1 MLKGLRNMVLKE
13 LKELIRDPKILLG
26 MLIFPVLMLPLMG
39 GAVRVSTQTAMESFK
54 TLSIGVVDRDST
66 ALSQMFISFLNSSPS
81 VAKVTVFQNIEEA
94 KEQLEKYSIIGI
106 IEIPQEFSSNI
117 TRNEKGRL
125 EIYTLF
131 KGGSVFG
138 SLGASILV
146 NLANNFGDYLIVQ
159 KVREKIPG
167 FERIVL
173 NPVYVSEKT
182 IVKGEEVPIS
192 SSVLSTILAQQ
203 SIGLIF
209 GPTMLIFFAM
219 QLGAAS
225 TASEKEDKTLETLL
239 TMPIDRIT
247 ILIGKLSSVILASAI
262 SALAFIAS
270 WNYYMTSF
278 FEGVSQDQINISL
291 ESLGLAPTLPMYVMT
306 GVSLF
311 LTILFALT
319 LSVLISSFAEDVR
332 SAEALI
338 GYMYPIL
345 FIPMFLLMFT
355 DINTLPILPRI
366 TMWLL
371 PFIHPSLTLQTLFN
385 GDYLTPSLGICY
397 VAILTVIVLYLA
409 ARFFSTGRI
418 LTAKIRFK
426 KRKAGE

>member
-1 MLKGLRNMVLKE
+1 MLKGLRTIVLKE

-26 MLIFPVLMLPLMG
+26 MIIFPVLMLPLMG
-39 GAVRVSTQTAMESFK
+39 SVVRFSTQTAMESFK
-54 TLSIGVVDRDST
+54 ALSIGVIDTDFT
-66 ALSQMFISFLNSSPS
+66 PLSQMFIGFLNCSPNM
-81 VAKVTVFQNIEEA
+81 AKVTVFQNIDDA
-94 KEQLEKYSIIGI
+94 KEQLEKSSIIGI
-106 IEIPQEFSSNI
+106 IRIPEGFCNNI
-117 TRNEKGRL
+117 TNNEKGRV
-125 EIYTLF
+125 EIYTVF

-138 SLGASILV
+138 SLGSSILINLV
-146 NLANNFGDYLIVQ
+146 NSFGDYLIVQ
-159 KVREKIPG
+159 KVGEKIPG
-167 FERIVL
+167 FEKIVL
-173 NPVYVSEKT
+173 NPIYILEKT

-192 SSVLSTILAQQ
+192 SGTLSAILGQQ
-203 SIGLIF
+203 STGLIF
-209 GPTMLIFFAM
+209 GPIMLIFFAM

-239 TMPIDRIT
+239 TVPIDRIA

-262 SALAFIAS
+262 SAFAFITS

-278 FEGVSQDQINISL
+278 FEGFPQDQINISL
-291 ESLGLAPTLPMYVMT
+291 ESLGLAPTLPMYVIT

-345 FIPMFLLMFT
+345 FIPMFFLMFA
-355 DINTLPILPRI
+355 DINTLPILLRI
-366 TMWLL
+366 ALWLL
-371 PFIHPSLTLQTLFN
+371 PFIHPSLTLQTLFS
-385 GDYLTPSLGICY
+385 GDYLTPLLGICY
-397 VAILTVIVLYLA
+397 VTILTILILYLT
-409 ARFFSTGRI
+409 ARFFKTGKI

-426 KRKAGE
+426 KRKAEE